1 MKKIKIILVS
11 DNHYHDEPLQELQRH
26 YRDADYFFHCGDS
39 EMPYKSLSGFARV
52 RGNNDYDYDYPET
65 LVLEVGE
72 HRFLLTHGH
81 RQGVYFGYDGLI
93 RLAKINRCD
102 IVCFGHTHRYS
113 EAEKDGILLLN
124 PGSIW
129 CNRDGSAPSYMIIT
143 LENEKIKI
151 ERKNYILPLQD

>member
-1 MKKIKIILVS
+1 MS

-151 ERKNYILPLQD
+151 ERKNYNLPLQD

>member
-1 MKKIKIILVS
+1 MS